1 MNKKAKFWLT
11 LLAIAGIV
19 WLGAINIRGIIGNDL
34 LNYDEFNFRT
44 SIPPDE
50 ENWIFR
56 MISHSSMIILGAY
69 IVVLFSSIMF
79 LVKAK
84 MNLRENPWLLMC
96 CILFFA
102 FVPMEVY
109 TSYLDIKF
117 YMLYLKN
124 PPVHDEL
131 LKIFGERIGF
141 LKGVPWIAL
150 LSYYAAIIIAIY
162 KPMKKSLRQLADE
175 RRVLNEE
182 YSYKYYMHD
191 KDDLKQEYL
200 K

>member
-150 LSYYAAIIIAIY
+150 FSYYAAIIIAIY